1 MDKKEKIFK
10 RILIDYQDRIYR
22 LCWSY
27 AQNEDDR
34 KDLFQNILLKI
45 WKNLDSFQGKSSLS
59 TWIFRLSVNT
69 SIDYMRQ
76 HQKLRRLSVEIDVS
90 YLDIIDKSHNVE
102 KNVLL
107 SENIMLLHKFI
118 SQLSFIDRTLVY
130 FYIEDLKYSEIAHI
144 LGISEK
150 NVSVKVFRV
159 KEKLKRYFKD
169 FENDKRKN

>member
-169 FENDKRKN
+169 FEK